1 MEAPSE
7 DTQLFAARPSIPEH
21 VVSRE
26 FGEQSVALNL
36 QSGQYHGLN
45 GVAGRMFERLRDAPA
60 VGDVIDPLAAEFSQ
74 PREVIERDLVA
85 FVRQLHARGLIEL
98 DAGDDR

>member
-1 MEAPSE
+1 MDTPAE
-7 DTQLFAARPSIPEH
+7 DTELFAARPRVPEH
-21 VVSRE
+21 VVSRG

-60 VGDVIDPLAAEFSQ
+60 VGDVIGPLAEEFSQ
-74 PREVIERDLVA
+74 PREVIERDLAA
-85 FVRQLHARGLIEL
+85 FVRQLHTRGLIEL
-98 DAGDDR
+98 DAGDNR